1 MAKAYME
8 RIEALRQQYLNT
20 RVDMDVYN
28 AKYVT
33 EGFKETEG
41 QPWILQKA
49 TGYAR
54 TCEKKQI
61 YIQDHELLVG
71 GVGFKPRAGIL
82 NPDSASGV
90 IEKEV
95 DTISTRPFDPFYL
108 SEEGKKIYLEEVK
121 DYWKNKCVLDRW
133 RLMAPKDME
142 TLRTNGIIF
151 IDRKAVRGYG
161 ETTVDWRRLL
171 KVGIGGIKKEA
182 EEALAKLDDAVPGD
196 LEKSF
201 FYRAEIMVADA
212 VIHLAH
218 RHAELAEQ
226 KAAECADPA
235 RKAELLLPVYPV
247 LRVRLLHGA
256 ERFLLQPG
264 PPGPVLVSLL
274 QGRQGCR
281 YPHGRR
287 RPGTA
292 GLPVDQGGGD
302 VPVPR
307 RGHCAV
313 CGRLLHHRS
322 DQLRRHRPVR

>member
-1 MAKAYME
+1 M
-8 RIEALRQQYLNT
+8 
-20 RVDMDVYN
+20 
-28 AKYVT
+28 
-33 EGFKETEG
+33 
-41 QPWILQKA
+41 
-49 TGYAR
+49 
-54 TCEKKQI
+54 
-61 YIQDHELLVG
+61 
-71 GVGFKPRAGIL
+71 GFKPRAGIL

-235 RKAELLLPVYPV
+235 RKAELLKIAEVCRWVPEHPPHV
-247 LRVRLLHGA
+247 L
-256 ERFLLQPG
+256 
-264 PPGPVLVSLL
+264 
-274 QGRQGCR
+274 
-281 YPHGRR
+281 
-287 RPGTA
+287 
-292 GLPVDQGGGD
+292 
-302 VPVPR
+302 
-307 RGHCAV
+307 
-313 CGRLLHHRS
+313 
-322 DQLRRHRPVR
+322 

>member
-1 MAKAYME
+1 MN
-8 RIEALRQQYLNT
+8 RN
-20 RVDMDVYN
+20 
-28 AKYVT
+28 
-33 EGFKETEG
+33 
-41 QPWILQKA
+41 
-49 TGYAR
+49 
-54 TCEKKQI
+54 
-61 YIQDHELLVG
+61 
-71 GVGFKPRAGIL
+71 
-82 NPDSASGV
+82 
-90 IEKEV
+90 
-95 DTISTRPFDPFYL
+95 
-108 SEEGKKIYLEEVK
+108 EEVK

-235 RKAELLLPVYPV
+235 RKAELLKIAEVCRWVPEHPARTFYEACQSILSYEYACYMEQNASSYNLGRLDQYLYPYYKADKAAGI
-247 LRVRLLHGA
+247 LTDDDAQELLDCLWIKVA
-256 ERFLLQPG
+256 EM
-264 PPGPVLVSLL
+264 SLF
-274 QGRQGCR
+274 QDEVTG
-281 YPHGRR
+281 
-287 RPGTA
+287 
-292 GLPVDQGGGD
+292 
-302 VPVPR
+302 
-307 RGHCAV
+307 AV